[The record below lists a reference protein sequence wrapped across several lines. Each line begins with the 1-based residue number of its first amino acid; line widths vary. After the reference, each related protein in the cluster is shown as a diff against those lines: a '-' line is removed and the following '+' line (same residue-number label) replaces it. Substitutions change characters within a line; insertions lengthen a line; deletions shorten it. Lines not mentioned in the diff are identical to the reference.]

1 LGAGILVFTAKP
13 RSTKLRIVLPASYS
27 STEPNLLF
35 KTIKWGL
42 IGRIAGIFRVDE
54 VVIYVDRDSVM
65 YDGKLGKTILEYMVL
80 APYLRK
86 RVYPPNIPELRYA
99 GVLPP
104 LQLPTHGVG
113 GPQPGECREA
123 LVVVVDSTG
132 ITIEAGLGKWVR
144 LSGIDV
150 KQFRK
155 NDRVVV
161 CIKSLRPS
169 IRLRLAR
176 KGEVYSGF
184 KVVLTR
190 GFKATLGNSSLLVAT
205 SRLGKR
211 ITPRLLE
218 EIVSE
223 ARQHGSLSVLFGA
236 PDRGLYEIASEEG
249 LELSNVVDY
258 IINTIPGQGTRT
270 VRVEEALLAT
280 LSLINMYLD

>member
-1 LGAGILVFTAKP
+1 
-13 RSTKLRIVLPASYS
+13 
-27 STEPNLLF
+27 
-35 KTIKWGL
+35 
-42 IGRIAGIFRVDE
+42 
-54 VVIYVDRDSVM
+54 M

>member
-1 LGAGILVFTAKP
+1 M
-13 RSTKLRIVLPASYS
+13 LPASYS

-42 IGRIAGIFRVDE
+42 VGRIAGIFRVSE
-54 VVIYVDRDSVM
+54 VVIYVDRVSAM
-65 YDGKLGKTILEYMVL
+65 HDGKLGKTILEYMVL

-86 RVYPPNIPELRYA
+86 RVYPPDIPELRYV
-99 GVLPP
+99 GILPP

-113 GPQPGECREA
+113 GPQHGECREA
-123 LVVVVDSTG
+123 LIVAVDSTSV
-132 ITIEAGLGKWVR
+132 TVEAGLGRLVK

-150 KQFRK
+150 KQFKK

-176 KGEVYSGF
+176 KGEIYSGF
-184 KVVLTR
+184 KVVLTK
-190 GFKATLGNSSLLVAT
+190 GFKTTLDDDSLLVAT
-205 SRLGKR
+205 SRLGER
-211 ITPRLLE
+211 VTPRLLE
-218 EIVSE
+218 EIANE
-223 ARQHGSLSVLFGA
+223 ARHHGSVSVLFGA

-249 LELSNVVDY
+249 LELSDAVDY